1 MKRSCTV
8 AVCAALIVGVADASA
23 TPRET
28 FIPGYTDFPNA
39 LRLAQPHEKFIP
51 GYTDFPN
58 ALRLRGNAPLTATE
72 RRQLTAAAE
81 LVSREV
87 SNSPTAAADSTG
99 SFDWSAAGIG
109 AAVGAALSLVLA
121 AALTL
126 LARTRRIARTP

>member
-1 MKRSCTV
+1 MKRSCIV
-8 AVCAALIVGVADASA
+8 AVCAALIVSVADASA

-87 SNSPTAAADSTG
+87 SPTAPADSTG